1 MEPNNLLVT
10 LRNTANELLSADGT
24 YPILDYGWDD
34 ADTPPPPI
42 YRTAMWTT
50 EAPFELNFDFWDRTV
65 PPPEPNGTRRDIS

>member
-42 YRTAMWTT
+42 YGA
-50 EAPFELNFDFWDRTV
+50 V
-65 PPPEPNGTRRDIS
+65 